1 MPRGRP
7 IGTTKDPNRKRVKN
21 HNGRLIDY
29 EGVQYNKL
37 IKSGYKLNSDK
48 TQLILDDNFTGE
60 RGIIKPTDKVKN
72 PEPNGRWLKIG
83 SKKFEELKRKFYY
96 DENKKEFAKTV
107 HDPRYKDK
115 QLVIGSPD
123 FQKRVKKQGY
133 IYDKADNSLIKPNKL
148 IDKAFSNS
156 AVEHDFVIVNK
167 QDPEVQMKMLSMRT
181 NYLISKALK
190 RLNGVKF
197 NIGMV
202 IKFVK
207 EGKNNMVELRTLPI
221 ITKAVSITHKSQI
234 KNAIRKQMQQITQRI
249 DVFNTGGSG
258 LTVDEVERHYIHMNS
273 YQPLSAKSYVAL
285 PSGIQNKKATINIK
299 NKDDKCFMYCLGRAL
314 DPNPEKHHLE
324 LVSKHLKKVCV
335 DLGLDKIKMPV
346 SMKDIPQIEKT
357 FNISINVFGHTGC
370 DVYPI
375 LITKTHSK
383 KHVDLL
389 YTENEETNHYVLI
402 KNFNKLNFK
411 ITKHNKKQHFCR
423 YCIQHF
429 SSEKILQEHIPNC
442 MTMNGTQGVELPKE
456 GSKVSFKNRKNMVQV
471 PFVIYADLEALLKS
485 LKNENDAK
493 NDERMMCHTL
503 KIFKNIYRVP
513 MDIKL
518 YVL

>member
-7 IGTTKDPNRKRVKN
+7 IGTKKDPNRKRVKN
-21 HNGRLIDY
+21 QNGRMIDY
-29 EGVQYNKL
+29 KGIQYNKL

-48 TQLILDDNFTGE
+48 TQLIPDDNFTGE
-60 RGIIKPTDKVKN
+60 RGAIKPTDKVKN

-83 SKKFEELKRKFYY
+83 SKKFEELKKKFYY
-96 DENKKEFAKTV
+96 DEDKKEFAKTV
-107 HDPRYKDK
+107 HDPRYTNK

-123 FQKRVKKQGY
+123 FEKRVKKQGY
-133 IYDKADNSLIKPNKL
+133 IYDKADNSLIKPSKIINE
-148 IDKAFSNS
+148 AFSNN
-156 AVEHDFVIVNK
+156 AIEQDFVIVNK
-167 QDPEVQMKMLSMRT
+167 QDPEVQMKMLFTRT
-181 NYLISKALK
+181 YYLISKALK

-207 EGKNNMVELRTLPI
+207 EGSNNMIELRTLPI
-221 ITKAVSITHKSQI
+221 IAKAVSITHRSQI
-234 KNAIRKQMQQITQRI
+234 KSAIRNQMQQIARRI

-273 YQPLSAKSYVAL
+273 YQPLSARSYVAL

-314 DPNPEKHHLE
+314 DPNPERHHLE

-335 DLGLDKIKMPV
+335 DLGLDQIKMPV
-346 SMKDIPQIEKT
+346 SMKDIPKIEKI
-357 FNISINVFGHTGC
+357 FNVSINVFGHRGS
-370 DVYPI
+370 DIYPI
-375 LITKTHSK
+375 QVSKEQHST

-389 YTENEETNHYVLI
+389 YTNDEKTNHYVLI

-429 SSEKILQEHIPNC
+429 SSDKILQEHVPNC
-442 MTMNGTQGVELPKE
+442 ITISETQGVELPKE
-456 GSKVSFKNRKNMVQV
+456 GSKVSFKNLKNMVSV
-471 PFVIYADLEALLKS
+471 PFVIYADLEALLKEI
-485 LKNENDAK
+485 KYENDAK
-493 NDERMMCHTL
+493 NNQSYTK
-503 KIFKNIYRVP
+503 KIQKHIRFL